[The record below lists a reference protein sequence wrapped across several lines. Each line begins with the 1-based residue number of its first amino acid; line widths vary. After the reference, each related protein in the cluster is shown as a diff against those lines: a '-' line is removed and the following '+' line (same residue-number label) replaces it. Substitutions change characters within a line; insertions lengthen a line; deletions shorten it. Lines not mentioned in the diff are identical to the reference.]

1 MSGGFFRG
9 TSADQ
14 DTRFSN
20 KQAKLLKS
28 QKFPPELEHLVDMN
42 KVNME
47 VMKPWI
53 AKRVTELLGFE
64 DEVLINFIHGLLD
77 KKEANGKEVQIQITG
92 FMEKNTGKFM
102 KELWTLLLSAQK
114 NASGIPQQ
122 FLDAKEEE
130 LRKKKAE
137 NDRITSEIQK
147 KKDIEGREIMEERLT
162 RLAAGLDMKI
172 NDTASDSTVKPRD
185 SGQYIHDGKDSDKR
199 NGVRARNRVSR
210 SPHSPAVSTSPHRV
224 SPSTSMSK
232 SFSNS
237 RSYSG
242 GRHRSRSISRSPN
255 AQGRSVSS
263 EKIRHSPRRQ
273 SISPRRR
280 SPWRSYR
287 GGYLRRSSRSR
298 SNYRSPSP
306 IQRRMHSPYFRDSPF
321 HRRRT
326 PSPIKRHRSPS
337 PARRHRSPPPA
348 RRHGSPPPARRHRS
362 PPPARRHRSPPP
374 ARRHRSPPPA
384 HRHRSPPPARRHRS
398 PPPARRHRSPSPL
411 HRPRS
416 PPPMR
421 RRRSPSPVHGRS
433 PVMQGRSPSPVR
445 RPPTRVWRRS
455 DSPMQ
460 SPSPIRRRYGSR
472 SPRRRSPS
480 PLRRR
485 LPVSGKK
492 RSPSPSPRRSLS
504 PDEWSSQSPTRHV
517 SPSPLRRNY
526 PRRQRNSPFRVQEK
540 LSPEIHQHSRP
551 LQPGQR
557 DKDSK
562 ASLLNSEDSMSTPEK
577 LPVRPVSPQ
586 ARSRTSSE
594 DRSLPKSPRQRRE
607 RLTDERGSSPPKK
620 PRSQKPSHDSPE
632 KSKGAEETYYY
643 RESRHLKTTSPQR
656 NSKYA
661 SSVSKQKDSPA
672 KFHDEDEFSPER
684 ATGHLAPKYRHYD
697 SIDQRKKTREIK
709 RDRTPGE
716 GAESPAQQ
724 KSPMNT
730 EILSSKK
737 PRQTYAADI
746 KKPDDKDHSL
756 SNYAKNSDRG
766 HKSEATQG
774 LVRKVDHVN
783 HDASYDSVSEESDK
797 NRKDRRKHKRSEKK
811 FVSSDEDYSSDSE
824 LEDRKEAKRKKR
836 EGKKRRKEE
845 KRQRREERRHRRE
858 ERRAEKLRV
867 KGRPDY
873 ISEDEEAERL
883 DRNDNEET
891 LSEQKKLEIE
901 LRNKALE
908 SLKAKRGMDN

>member
-28 QKFPPELEHLVDMN
+28 QKFSPELEHLVDMS

-130 LRKKKAE
+130 LQKKKAE

-147 KKDIEGREIMEERLT
+147 KKDIEGREIMEEKERLKK
-162 RLAAGLDMKI
+162 LAAGLDMKI
-172 NDTASDSTVKPRD
+172 NDTASDPTVKPRD
-185 SGQYIHDGKDSDKR
+185 SGQYIHDGKESDKR

-224 SPSTSMSK
+224 SPSS
-232 SFSNS
+232 
-237 RSYSG
+237 
-242 GRHRSRSISRSPN
+242 GRHRSRSISRSPE
-255 AQGRSVSS
+255 ARARSVSS
-263 EKIRHSPRRQ
+263 ERIRRSPRRH

-280 SPWRSYR
+280 SPWRSHR
-287 GGYLRRSSRSR
+287 GAYLLQRSRSR

-306 IQRRMHSPYFRDSPF
+306 IRHRMHSPYYHDSPF
-321 HRRRT
+321 RRRRT
-326 PSPIKRHRSPS
+326 PSPTKRRRSPSPARRHRSPS
-337 PARRHRSPPPA
+337 PARRHRSPSPARRRRSPSPARRRRSPSPVRRRRSPSPARLRRSPSPARRRRSPSPA
-348 RRHGSPPPARRHRS
+348 RRH
-362 PPPARRHRSPPP
+362 
-374 ARRHRSPPPA
+374 
-384 HRHRSPPPARRHRS
+384 
-398 PPPARRHRSPSPL
+398 
-411 HRPRS
+411 RS

-421 RRRSPSPVHGRS
+421 RRRSPSPVQRRS
-433 PVMQGRSPSPVR
+433 PVMRGRSPSPVR
-445 RPPTRVWRRS
+445 RPPIRVWRRS

-485 LPVSGKK
+485 SPVSGKK
-492 RSPSPSPRRSLS
+492 RSPSLSPRRSLS
-504 PDEWSSQSPTRHV
+504 PDEWSSQSPTRRV
-517 SPSPLRRNY
+517 SPSPVRRNS
-526 PRRQRNSPFRVQEK
+526 PIRQRNSPVRVQEK

-551 LQPGQR
+551 LQSGQR

-562 ASLLNSEDSMSTPEK
+562 ASHLNSEDSMSTPEK
-577 LPVRPVSPQ
+577 FPIRPVSPQ
-586 ARSRTSSE
+586 AMSRTSSE
-594 DRSLPKSPRQRRE
+594 DRSPRKSPRQRRE

-620 PRSQKPSHDSPE
+620 PRSQRPSHDSPE

-656 NSKYA
+656 KSKY
-661 SSVSKQKDSPA
+661 SSPVSKQNDSPA

-684 ATGHLAPKYRHYD
+684 ATGHLTPKYHHYD
-697 SIDQRKKTREIK
+697 NIDHRKKIREIK

-716 GAESPAQQ
+716 GGESPSQQ

-730 EILSSKK
+730 QILSSKK
-737 PRQTYAADI
+737 PRETYAADI
-746 KKPDDKDHSL
+746 KKPDDKNLSH

-766 HKSEATQG
+766 HKSEATQD
-774 LVRKVDHVN
+774 LVRKVDRAN
-783 HDASYDSVSEESDK
+783 HNASYDSVSEESDK
-797 NRKDRRKHKRSEKK
+797 NRKDRRKQKRSEKK

-836 EGKKRRKEE
+836 EGKKQRKEE

-867 KGRPDY
+867 KSRPAY

-883 DRNDNEET
+883 DRSDNEET